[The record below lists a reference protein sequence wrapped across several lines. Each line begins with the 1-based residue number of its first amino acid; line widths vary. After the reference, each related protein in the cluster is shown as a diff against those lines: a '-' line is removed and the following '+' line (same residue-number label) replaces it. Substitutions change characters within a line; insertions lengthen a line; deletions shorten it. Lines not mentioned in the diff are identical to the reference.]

1 MAEKAMQALSQ
12 SESLGVE
19 NGLSQITSTNSML
32 EIVMDGADN
41 LEQATSDVHL
51 NSIDG
56 KNLTVHQNLCYC
68 RVFNCH
74 IKL

>member
-56 KNLTVHQNLCYC
+56 KNLTVHQ
-68 RVFNCH
+68 
-74 IKL
+74 